1 MQYLTGVVVDPA
13 GNVWVANNIDLMNE
27 VCIQKVP
34 DESLTTRC
42 GGNAFV
48 EFFGLAKPVK
58 TPVIG
63 GQVRTP

>member
-1 MQYLTGVVVDPA
+1 
-13 GNVWVANNIDLMNE
+13 VANNIDLLNE